1 MSFDPPPTDNHAA
14 NKPRPSI
21 HLSRSFSS
29 TRSTP
34 ILEPP
39 AYSAEDVLA
48 NKYRKVSK
56 LVSSLRTAVTAI
68 TLAVSITV
76 IACAASSLRSY
87 GGTKSTGDWWLPLW
101 PSSVDLRPT
110 HVVLSCGV
118 IITIFSLAYL
128 ALALFPSVS
137 GYYGAQPLLPTNSF
151 FFSLVLSS
159 TYSTL
164 PPQSCPASASL
175 LPSSPAYLP
184 LRSIPVSPTT
194 PPPGPCNHGRASG
207 QASKVWL
214 RASLLRSA
222 WRAWCR

>member
-1 MSFDPPPTDNHAA
+1 MDNHAVD
-14 NKPRPSI
+14 KPRPSV
-21 HLSRSFSS
+21 HHSRSFSS
-29 TRSTP
+29 IRSSP

-56 LVSSLRTAVTAI
+56 LVSSLRTAVAVI

-76 IACAASSLRSY
+76 IGCAASSLRSY
-87 GGTKSTGDWWLPLW
+87 NGTKSTGDWWLPLW

-110 HVVLSCGV
+110 HAVLSCGV
-118 IITIFSLAYL
+118 IVTIFSIVYL

-137 GYYGAQPLLPTNSF
+137 DYYAVQPLLPTNSF
-151 FFSLVLSS
+151 PFSLALSF

-164 PPQSCPASASL
+164 PLRSSPASASL
-175 LPSSPAYLP
+175 SPSSPAYWP
-184 LRSIPVSPTT
+184 LLSTPVSPTT
-194 PPPGPCNHGRASG
+194 PPLVRYNHGRASG
-207 QASKVWL
+207 RASKAWL